1 MNMNDYN
8 NTPSRL
14 RKNANLYKRI
24 DAANIDEIEPKTDEE
39 VIESNTT
46 TIDVEKLK
54 SMLDKKYRDPSSHTL
69 KDVNH
74 KPVDRE
80 INLEETREYNLDD
93 ILNKAKDNDE
103 TDYGVERLKKLS
115 DTNVSILDGLN
126 IKEND
131 KSSKLEEKNVNNQS
145 KVSSDSKKLIELID
159 TINLKE
165 QEGYDALL
173 KENSDNYKESND
185 LLDDLDLEDTSSNE
199 PMDMLSELTGNDD
212 DTKVVGAKV
221 KDNDLDDTIARLD
234 DKEDKYDDI
243 DLDHTDD
250 EFDTTEVVSRDDTS
264 EFTDSIELT
273 TTQIFTK
280 DDFDDFDDLKEA
292 TKPRIFVKILIF
304 LIVIAVIIGTV
315 FVLDRIL
322 DLGILSRL
330 GINF

>member
-8 NTPSRL
+8 NTPSRV

-24 DAANIDEIEPKTDEE
+24 DASNIDDIEPKTDEE

-93 ILNKAKDNDE
+93 ILNKAKEDDD

-131 KSSKLEEKNVNNQS
+131 NKEVENKQFNNQS

-165 QEGYDALL
+165 QEGFDSLL

-185 LLDDLDLEDTSSNE
+185 LLNDFDLDDTNSNE
-199 PMDMLSELTGNDD
+199 PMDMLSELTGNDE
-212 DTKVVGAKV
+212 DTKVVGAKI
-221 KDNDLDDTIARLD
+221 KDDDLA

-243 DLDHTDD
+243 DLNSTD
-250 EFDTTEVVSRDDTS
+250 EFDTTEVVSRDDTD